1 VNVAEKKEY
10 LWNYTPRRETFG
22 KAIIG
27 TPALVFGRVRSYGEE
42 NVPLE
47 GGLVLAANHFSFL
60 DPPAFG
66 AICPRRC
73 YFLAKSEV
81 MRAPGLSQFL
91 GLFGTFPVR
100 RGESD
105 REAVRKMREI
115 ARAGEMLGIF
125 IEGTR
130 QNSGVPG
137 VAMPGAAMVALQEN
151 VPVLPAAVRGSES
164 WKLWNLHPITLAW
177 GQPMSFSGLPANSKG
192 YREATAE
199 IAREIHRLWT
209 WLGEVQAQGRPRGL
223 TVPPRD

>member
-1 VNVAEKKEY
+1 VKKDDY
-10 LWNYTPRRETFG
+10 LYGYTPRRMW
-22 KAIIG
+22 IG
-27 TPALVFGRVRSYGEE
+27 QTVIGVPARVLGRVRTYGLE

-47 GGLVLAANHFSFL
+47 GGLVLAVNHLSFL
-60 DPPAFG
+60 DPLAVG
-66 AICPRRC
+66 GTCPRRI
-73 YFLAKSEV
+73 YFLAKTEV
-81 MRAPGLSQFL
+81 MSAL
-91 GLFGTFPVR
+91 GLTQLLRFFGTVPVR

-130 QNSGVPG
+130 QKTGVPG
-137 VAMPGAAMVALQEN
+137 EAMPGAAMVALQEN

-164 WKLWNLHPITLAW
+164 WRIWNFHPVTIAW
-177 GQPMSFSGLPANSKG
+177 GQPMDFSGLPANSKG

-199 IAREIHRLWT
+199 IQREIYRLWS

-223 TVPPRD
+223 TVPPRN

>member
-1 VNVAEKKEY
+1 VEEKREY
-10 LWNYTPRRETFG
+10 LYGYTPRREKWG
-22 KAIIG
+22 KG
-27 TPALVFGRVRSYGEE
+27 TVGTAARVLGRLRAYGVE

-47 GGLVLAANHFSFL
+47 GGIVLAFNHFSFI

-66 AICPRRC
+66 GNCPRRI
-73 YFLAKSEV
+73 YFLAKSEI
-81 MRAPGLSQFL
+81 MSAPGFSHFL
-91 GLFGTFPVR
+91 ALFGTFQVR

-115 ARAGEMLGIF
+115 ARAGEALGVF

-130 QNSGVPG
+130 QRTGVPG
-137 VAMPGAAMVALQEN
+137 EAMPGAAMVALQEN

-164 WKLWNLHPITLAW
+164 WRVWNFHPVTLAW

-199 IAREIHRLWT
+199 ISREIHRLWS

-223 TVPPRD
+223 TVPPRG

>member
-1 VNVAEKKEY
+1 MSVGEKKEY
-10 LWNYTPRRETFG
+10 LYGYTPRRL
-22 KAIIG
+22 AIGQATIG
-27 TPALVFGRVRSYGEE
+27 TLARTFGRVRSYGVE

-47 GGLVLAANHFSFL
+47 GGLVFAANHFSMI

-66 AICPRRC
+66 GICPRRC
-73 YFLAKSEV
+73 YFLAKTEAMS
-81 MRAPGLSQFL
+81 APGLSQL
-91 GLFGTFPVR
+91 LRTFGTVPVR
-100 RGESD
+100 RGASD

-130 QNSGVPG
+130 QKTGVPG
-137 VAMPGAAMVALQEN
+137 EALPGAAMVALQEN

-164 WKLWNLHPITLAW
+164 WRPWNFHPVTLAW
-177 GQPMSFSGLPANSKG
+177 GQPMTFSGLPANSKG

-199 IAREIHRLWT
+199 IAREIYRLWS

>member
-1 VNVAEKKEY
+1 VTVAEKKEY
-10 LWNYTPRRETFG
+10 LWGYTPRREAFG
-22 KAIIG
+22 KG
-27 TPALVFGRVRSYGEE
+27 TVGRLARVLGRVRSYGEE

-47 GGLVLAANHFSFL
+47 GGLVLAANHFSMI

-66 AICPRRC
+66 GICPRRC
-73 YFLAKSEV
+73 YFLAKREV
-81 MRAPGLSQFL
+81 MGVPGLSQFL
-91 GLFGTFPVR
+91 SLFGTFQVR

-105 REAVRKMREI
+105 REAVRRMREV
-115 ARAGEMLGIF
+115 ARAGEMLGVF

-130 QNSGVPG
+130 QSTGVPG
-137 VAMPGAAMVALQEN
+137 EAMPGAAMVALQEN

-164 WKLWNLHPITLAW
+164 WRGWNFHPVTLAW
-177 GQPMSFSGLPANSKG
+177 GQPMSFTGLPANSKG

-199 IAREIHRLWT
+199 IAREIHRLWE

>member
-1 VNVAEKKEY
+1 MAEKKEY
-10 LWNYTPRRETFG
+10 LYGYTPRREAFG
-22 KAIIG
+22 KATMG
-27 TPALVFGRVRSYGEE
+27 KPACFIGRVRSYGEE

-47 GGLVLAANHFSFL
+47 GGLVLAVNHFSFL
-60 DPPAFG
+60 DPFAFG
-66 AICPRRC
+66 YICPRRC

-81 MRAPGLSQFL
+81 MTVPGVSQFL

-130 QNSGVPG
+130 QKTGVPG
-137 VAMPGAAMVALQEN
+137 EAMPGAAMVALQEN
-151 VPVLPAAVRGSES
+151 VPVQPAAVRGSES
-164 WKLWNLHPITLAW
+164 WKLWNLHPTTLAW
-177 GQPMSFSGLPANSKG
+177 GQPMDFSGLPANSKG
-192 YREATAE
+192 YREVTAE
-199 IAREIHRLWT
+199 IQREIYRLWT

-223 TVPPRD
+223 TVPPRN

>member
-1 VNVAEKKEY
+1 MGEKKEY
-10 LWNYTPRRETFG
+10 LYGYTPRRL
-22 KAIIG
+22 AIGQATIG
-27 TPALVFGRVRSYGEE
+27 TLAYTFGRVRSYGVEKI
-42 NVPLE
+42 PLE
-47 GGLVLAANHFSFL
+47 GGVVLAFNHFSMI

-66 AICPRRC
+66 GVCPRRV
-73 YFLAKSEV
+73 YFLAKTEV
-81 MRAPGLSQFL
+81 MSAPGLSQFL
-91 GLFGTFPVR
+91 GFFGTFPVR

-115 ARAGEMLGIF
+115 ARAGEALGVF

-130 QNSGVPG
+130 QRTGVPG
-137 VAMPGAAMVALQEN
+137 EAMPGAAMVALQEN

-164 WKLWNLHPITLAW
+164 WRAWNFHPVTLAW
-177 GQPMSFSGLPANSKG
+177 GQPMSFDGLPANSKG

-199 IAREIHRLWT
+199 IAREIHRLWS

>member
-1 VNVAEKKEY
+1 MKKNEY
-10 LWNYTPRRETFG
+10 LYGYSPRRLR
-22 KAIIG
+22 IG
-27 TPALVFGRVRSYGEE
+27 QATIGNLARCVGRVRSYGLE

-47 GGLVLAANHFSFL
+47 GGLVFAANHFSFL

-66 AICPRRC
+66 GIAPRRI
-73 YFLAKSEV
+73 YFLAKTEV
-81 MRAPGLSQFL
+81 MSAPGLKQLLRF
-91 GLFGTFPVR
+91 FGTIPVR

-105 REAVRKMREI
+105 REAVRRMREI

-130 QNSGVPG
+130 QKTGVPG
-137 VAMPGAAMVALQEN
+137 TAMPGAAMVALQEN

-164 WKLWNLHPITLAW
+164 WKLWNPHPITLAW
-177 GQPMSFSGLPANSKG
+177 GQPMDFSGLPANSRG

-199 IAREIHRLWT
+199 IEREVYRLWA

-223 TVPPRD
+223 TVPPRN

>member
-1 VNVAEKKEY
+1 VAEKKEY
-10 LWNYTPRRETFG
+10 LYGYTPRRLAIG
-22 KAIIG
+22 QAIIG
-27 TPALVFGRVRSYGEE
+27 TLAYAFGRVRAYGVE

-47 GGLVLAANHFSFL
+47 GGVVLAFNHFSMI

-66 AICPRRC
+66 GRVPRRV
-73 YFLAKSEV
+73 YFLTKTEV
-81 MRAPGLSQFL
+81 MSAPGLAQLLRF
-91 GLFGTFPVR
+91 FGAFPVR

-115 ARAGEMLGIF
+115 ARAGEALGVF

-130 QNSGVPG
+130 QHTGVPG

-164 WKLWNLHPITLAW
+164 WRPWNFHPVTIAW
-177 GQPMSFSGLPANSKG
+177 GQPMDFSGLPANSKG

-199 IAREIHRLWT
+199 IAREIYRLWE

>member
-1 VNVAEKKEY
+1 VGEKKEY
-10 LWNYTPRRETFG
+10 LYGYTPRREAWG
-22 KAIIG
+22 KG
-27 TPALVFGRVRSYGEE
+27 TVGRLARVLGRVRSYGVE

-47 GGLVLAANHFSFL
+47 GGVVLAFNHFSMI

-66 AICPRRC
+66 GVCPRRI
-73 YFLAKSEV
+73 YFLAKTEV
-81 MRAPGLSQFL
+81 MSAPGLSQFL

-115 ARAGEMLGIF
+115 ARAGEALGVF

-130 QNSGVPG
+130 QRTGVPG
-137 VAMPGAAMVALQEN
+137 EAMPGAAMVALQEN

-164 WKLWNLHPITLAW
+164 WRAWNFHPVTLAW
-177 GQPMSFSGLPANSKG
+177 GQPMSFDGLPANSKG

-199 IAREIHRLWT
+199 IAREIHRLWS